1 MNLGIVYLWQKQYA
15 LALVEMERAVALA
28 PTEARSYSVL
38 AVVLS
43 CVGRSEDALKAA
55 EQALRLKPYVA
66 DSHLVEV
73 GAVYAAAR
81 RHEEAITLLQ
91 RYLSRYPNML
101 FVHLI
106 LAEVYSELG
115 KEAEARAEVTAV
127 LRLNP
132 QFSLELHKERMPVKD
147 PAMLER
153 HIAALR
159 KAGLK

>member
-1 MNLGIVYLWQKQYA
+1 MK
-15 LALVEMERAVALA
+15 RAVALA
-28 PTEARSYSVL
+28 PSEAKSYAAL

-43 CVGRSEDALKAA
+43 CVGRLEEALKAA

-66 DSHLVEV
+66 DNHLPEV

-81 RHEEAITLLQ
+81 RHEEAIALLQ
-91 RYLSRYPNML
+91 RYLSRYPHHL
-101 FVHLI
+101 VPHLI
-106 LAEVYSELG
+106 LAALYSESG
-115 KEAEARAEVTAV
+115 RDVEAQAEAVEV

-132 QFSLELHKERMPVKD
+132 QFSLEVHKERMPSKD